1 MAPLAQVFDVGIS
14 LVADLGEF
22 RRNTERGV
30 GDAAEQAAETGGKR
44 FKAAFSTVAAA
55 AGLAVGAALAYG
67 ITQALSQQN
76 ASRLLAAQLGA
87 SPGEAA
93 RLGKLAGS
101 LYASGF
107 GENMEQVNEALRGVV
122 QNGIAGL
129 GDTDEAIKSAAANVT
144 NLATLLGE
152 DTQRVSQAISQM
164 LRTGLAKSSTEAFD
178 ILVASTQK
186 GINKSED
193 LLDTLNEYGTEFREL
208 GLDGTQAMGLISQAI
223 QAGARDSDTAAD
235 AIKEFSIRAQDG
247 SKLSAAGFQALGID
261 ANTAFAAV
269 AGGGAPA
276 SAVLDQVLDKLRA
289 MPASAERTALAVS
302 LFGTKAEDLGDA
314 LFAMDLTSAGQ
325 QLGDV
330 AGAAQRAGDT
340 MASSATAQFDTFT
353 RTIKQ
358 DLVEALMVAVPFLQS
373 FGEWVNKNADW
384 LIPLVG
390 ALTAFGA
397 AIWVINAAMAAYA
410 TVQTIATAL
419 ASTWLFR
426 TIAINTQ
433 LAIYF
438 ARMAIVRGA
447 TIAWTAVQWL
457 LNAAFVASPI
467 GIIVLALGALVAAVI
482 LAWKHSET
490 FRSIVLGAWEAIQN
504 AAAAV
509 WGFLKP
515 IFEFWWASVQRMGA
529 VYLWIWNEVIVPA
542 MQGIQLAIQVAWVA
556 IQIVFQLWRFYIME
570 IIVPAVMWLWEKAIK
585 PTWDLIVA
593 QVQFAWSLIKVV
605 WDALVWYV
613 RNVVAP
619 VFTFLW
625 QNVIKPA
632 WDGIAATI
640 SGTWNNVIKPLFD
653 FIMRF
658 ITEDVPAAWRRGVDL
673 IGFWWNALKDLAKAP
688 VRFVIETVVNKGII
702 GTFNK
707 IADILPGIDKIKDV
721 QLPAGFASGGPVF
734 GAGGPRDD
742 LVPAMLSNGEYVI
755 DAGTVRRLGVRFF
768 DALLGGP
775 RRGVEKPGDGSGGLA
790 FADGG
795 LVDLITDP
803 VGFVKSRVGLD
814 NIPGGGT
821 LRQVLVGMG
830 GKLIG
835 GLVAFAKDAVSK
847 LISFGGG
854 PISSIAPGNVGD
866 VQRWLL
872 GQHGKPYGW
881 AQAGPGAYDC
891 SGIVSAVWLAMH
903 GQNPYRHI
911 FSTSNEAGYF
921 PRVGQF
927 GVMTAGWANPGE
939 RGGGSVGHTAGV
951 VGGMPFESTGS
962 RGVRVNVA
970 GITPV
975 TSFAHFGTFASGGLV
990 KLLDRGGPLRHRE
1003 AGLNLSGQTEQTTP
1017 QATMLDVIDRLERLL
1032 DAVEQI
1038 APQLGRVLGAGSSSL
1053 QMART
1058 R

>member
-1 MAPLAQVFDVGIS
+1 MAPLAQVFDVGVN
-14 LVADLGEF
+14 LVADVGAF
-22 RRNTERGV
+22 RRNTERQV
-30 GDAAEQAAETGGKR
+30 GDAAEEAAESGGKR

-55 AGLAVGAALAYG
+55 SGLAVGAALAYG
-67 ITQALSQQN
+67 ITQGLSQQN

-87 SPGEAA
+87 SPAEAG

-107 GENMEQVNEALRGVV
+107 GTNMEDVNEALRGVV

-129 GDTDEAIKSAAANVT
+129 NDTDAAIKAAAANVT
-144 NLATLLGE
+144 NLAALMGE
-152 DTQRVSQAISQM
+152 DAQRVSSAISQM
-164 LRTGLAKSSTEAFD
+164 LRTGMAKSATEAFD

-193 LLDTLNEYGTEFREL
+193 LLDTFNEYSTEFREL
-208 GLDGTQAMGLISQAI
+208 GLDGTTAMGLISQAI

-247 SKLSAAGFQALGID
+247 SKLSAEAFQKLGID
-261 ANTAFAAV
+261 AGTAFQAV
-269 AGGGAPA
+269 AGGGQPA
-276 SAVLDQVLDKLRA
+276 ANVLDQVLDRLRA
-289 MPASAERTALAVS
+289 MPPSAERTALAVA
-302 LFGTKAEDLGDA
+302 LFGTKAEDLSDA
-314 LFAMDLTSAGQ
+314 LFAMDLTGAAD
-325 QLGDV
+325 QLGNV
-330 AGAAQRAGDT
+330 AGAAERAGNT

-353 RTIKQ
+353 RGIKQ
-358 DLVEALMVAVPFLQS
+358 DLIEALLVVVPMIQA
-373 FGEWVNKNADW
+373 FGEWINRNRDW
-384 LIPLVG
+384 VVPLAAAIGVL
-390 ALTAFGA
+390 AA
-397 AIWVINAAMAAYA
+397 AIWAVNAAMTAY
-410 TVQTIATAL
+410 TVVQTIASAA

-426 TIAINTQ
+426 TIAINAQ

-467 GIIVLALGALVAAVI
+467 GIIVLALGALVAAVV

-490 FRSIVLGAWEAIQN
+490 FRDIVLGAWAAIQ
-504 AAAAV
+504 AGAQAV
-509 WGFLKP
+509 WSFLKP
-515 IFEFWWASVQRMGA
+515 IFEFWWAAVQRMGA

-542 MQGIQLAIQVAWVA
+542 MQGIQVAIQVAWAA

-570 IIVPAVMWLWEKAIK
+570 IVVPAVLWLWNNVIK

-593 QVQFAWSLIKVV
+593 QIQLAWSLIKFA
-605 WDALVWYV
+605 WDALVFYV

-619 VFTFLW
+619 VFTWLW
-625 QNVIKPA
+625 QNVIKPT
-632 WDGIAATI
+632 WEGIANTI
-640 SGTWNNVIKPLFD
+640 SSVWTGLIKPVFD

-707 IADILPGIDKIKDV
+707 IAGILPGIDKIGEV

-755 DAGTVRRLGVRFF
+755 DADTVRRHGVRFF

-847 LISFGGG
+847 LVSLGGG
-854 PISSIAPGNVGD
+854 TVSTIAPGNVGD
-866 VQRWLL
+866 IQRWLL
-872 GQHGKPYGW
+872 AQSGKPYGW
-881 AQAGPGAYDC
+881 AQAGPGSYDC
-891 SGIVSAVWLAMH
+891 SGIVSAVWNWMH
-903 GQNPYRHI
+903 GRNPYYHT
-911 FSTSNEAGYF
+911 FSTHNEAPYF
-921 PRVGQF
+921 PKVGQS
-927 GVMTAGWANPGE
+927 GVMMAGWANPGE

-951 VGGMPFESTGS
+951 LAGMPFESTGS
-962 RGVRVNVA
+962 RGVRVNVP
-970 GITPV
+970 GITSV
-975 TSFAHFGTFASGGLV
+975 GSFAHWGTFADGGLV

-1003 AGLNLSGQTEQTTP
+1003 VGMNLSGHTEQTTP
-1017 QATMLDVIDRLERLL
+1017 ESTMLDVLDRLERLI
-1032 DAVEQI
+1032 DAVERV
-1038 APQLGRVLGAGSSSL
+1038 APALGRVLGAGSGTL